1 MAKKR
6 KPQQSVNKVKPR
18 GFVMNK
24 LSGGEKMQKAAYELG
39 DGYHADMPGSTPESD
54 KKMYRYQESAD
65 RLAGTGIDL
74 DPDKTTPRNMHGSPV
89 KMVDKQKAD
98 LDKDGKLSDYES
110 NRAEAAFGSSNN
122 PVKFVDPGMTP
133 MATGGGFKMKMG
145 SKENFSGTNFSSKD
159 QSTILTAPS
168 IMKNNYG
175 GESVEMKDQGS
186 PLNYG
191 MRGETKV
198 ERKMTAAEN
207 EQYGADKK
215 SEQKRQ
221 YLKDAMAVAQTAGN
235 IAGAVVKSDRRLKK
249 DIKLIS
255 VSPSG
260 INIYNFK
267 YKDTNNGV
275 GEFQGVMSDEIP
287 YDAVVSHEDG
297 FDRVDYSKIDVEFKA
312 L

>member
-1 MAKKR
+1 MEKKA
-6 KPQQSVNKVKPR
+6 NKIKTR
-18 GFVMNK
+18 GLKK
-24 LSGGEKMQKAAYELG
+24 LKLGGGEKMQKAAYKLG

-74 DPDKTTPRNMHGSPV
+74 DPDKTTPIKMYSPIKIALV
-89 KMVDKQKAD
+89 GDQDQLPENLQKEILASPAKMYDSPA
-98 LDKDGKLSDYES
+98 
-110 NRAEAAFGSSNN
+110 
-122 PVKFVDPGMTP
+122 KFVSPGMTP
-133 MATGGGFKMKMG
+133 EATEGGFKMKMG
-145 SKENFSGTNFSSKD
+145 SKENFSESNFSSKD
-159 QSTILTAPS
+159 QSTMSAAPS

-191 MRGETKV
+191 MRSETKV
-198 ERKMTAAEN
+198 ERKMTDAEN
-207 EQYGADKK
+207 EQFGADKK

-235 IAGAVVKSDRRLKK
+235 IAGAVAKSDRRLKK

-275 GEFQGVMSDEIP
+275 GEFQGVMSDDVP
-287 YDAVVSHEDG
+287 YGAVVSHEDG
-297 FDRVDYSKIDVEFKA
+297 FDRVDYSKLDVEFKA

>member
-6 KPQQSVNKVKPR
+6 KPLQSVNKVKPR

-24 LSGGEKMQKAAYELG
+24 LGGGEKMQKAAYELG

-74 DPDKTTPRNMHGSPV
+74 DPDKTTPTKMYDSP
-89 KMVDKQKAD
+89 A
-98 LDKDGKLSDYES
+98 
-110 NRAEAAFGSSNN
+110 
-122 PVKFVDPGMTP
+122 KFVSPGMTP
-133 MATGGGFKMKMG
+133 MATEGGFKMQMG

-159 QSTILTAPS
+159 QSTISTAPS

-198 ERKMTAAEN
+198 ERKMTDAEN

-287 YDAVVSHEDG
+287 YGAVVSHEDG

>member
-6 KPQQSVNKVKPR
+6 KPLQSVNKVKPR

-24 LSGGEKMQKAAYELG
+24 LGGGEKMQKAAYELG

-74 DPDKTTPRNMHGSPV
+74 DPDKTTPTKMYDSP
-89 KMVDKQKAD
+89 A
-98 LDKDGKLSDYES
+98 
-110 NRAEAAFGSSNN
+110 
-122 PVKFVDPGMTP
+122 KFVSPGMTP
-133 MATGGGFKMKMG
+133 MATEGGFKMQMG
-145 SKENFSGTNFSSKD
+145 SKENFSGTNFSGKD
-159 QSTILTAPS
+159 QSTMAAAPS

-198 ERKMTAAEN
+198 ERKMTDAEN

-287 YDAVVSHEDG
+287 YGAVVSHEDG

>member
-6 KPQQSVNKVKPR
+6 KPLQSVNKVKPR

-24 LSGGEKMQKAAYELG
+24 LGGGEKMQKAAYELG

-74 DPDKTTPRNMHGSPV
+74 DPDKTTPMKMYDSP
-89 KMVDKQKAD
+89 A
-98 LDKDGKLSDYES
+98 
-110 NRAEAAFGSSNN
+110 
-122 PVKFVDPGMTP
+122 KFVSPGMTP
-133 MATGGGFKMKMG
+133 MATEGGFKMQMG

-159 QSTILTAPS
+159 QSTISTAPS

-175 GESVEMKDQGS
+175 GESVEIKDQGS

-198 ERKMTAAEN
+198 ERKMTDAEN

-287 YDAVVSHEDG
+287 YGAVVSHEDG